1 LKRRALA
8 PEPIGKKKKKSANFI
23 KRNQLELLV
32 DFLNIASE
40 PVKKTHVIYSL
51 QINHYQFQS
60 YLNMLLK
67 FGMIEQIERPF
78 KGLLITQKGRMLL
91 EIFNLPKSP
100 NETVE

>member
-1 LKRRALA
+1 MRRHTLA
-8 PEPIGKKKKKSANFI
+8 PEPSGKKRRKTNSI
-23 KRNQLELLV
+23 KRNQLELLI

-40 PVKKTHVIYSL
+40 PVKKTHVICSL

-67 FGMIEQIERPF
+67 FGMIEQIDKPF

-91 EIFNLPKSP
+91 DIFNFPESP
-100 NETVE
+100 SEISG